1 VGTYIAYGNTGNHII
16 MLSYNLT
23 YLIVMS
29 KILIVEDHAVV
40 RAGISHILEKEAGLE
55 VAGLAVNGLEALD
68 MVKRGLHP
76 DIVLCDIHLGDMSGI
91 DVARELQLQAPRASV
106 IMLTIEASER
116 YLTEAFRAGAKGY
129 ILKGADSDELVYAIR
144 KVLQGKNVVC
154 TGLAGKF
161 KELLLHKKQTPLHSV
176 AIDLSQRE
184 SEVLHLLAIGLTNME
199 IADRLFT
206 SKRTVEGHRLSLLKK
221 TGSRNGLELIRRAML
236 FGLLNDAE
244 EV

>member
-1 VGTYIAYGNTGNHII
+1 
-16 MLSYNLT
+16 MLCYNLE
-23 YLIVMS
+23 YLRVMG

-40 RAGISHILEKEAGLE
+40 RVGISHILEQEAGLE
-55 VAGLAVNGLEALD
+55 VAGLAVNGRQALD
-68 MVKRGLHP
+68 MLENGLHP
-76 DIVLCDIHLGDMSGI
+76 DIVLCDMHLGDMSGI
-91 DVARELQLQAPRASV
+91 DVARKLQLQAPQVGV

-116 YLTEAFRAGAKGY
+116 YLIEAFQAGAKGY
-129 ILKGADSDELVYAIR
+129 ILKGADNDELVYAIR

-161 KELLLHKKQTPLHSV
+161 KELLLHKKQTPSHNT
-176 AIDLSQRE
+176 AIDLSERE
-184 SEVLHLLAIGLTNME
+184 SEVLNLLATGLTNIE

-221 TGSRNGLELIRRAML
+221 TGARNGLELIRRAML